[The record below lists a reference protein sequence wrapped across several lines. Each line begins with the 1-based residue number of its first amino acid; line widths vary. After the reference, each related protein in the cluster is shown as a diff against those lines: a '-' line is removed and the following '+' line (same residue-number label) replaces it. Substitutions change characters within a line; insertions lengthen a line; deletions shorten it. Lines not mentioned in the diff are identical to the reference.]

1 MQIFCGI
8 VELSETLKSPKTIT
22 NKSSD
27 KNQLNVR
34 KKKDVFDYLPEA

>member
-8 VELSETLKSPKTIT
+8 VELSETLKSLKT

-34 KKKDVFDYLPEA
+34 KKRYF